1 MNRISIKSPRI
12 EPTDVTLQYTIDNP
26 SLKFVKAVL
35 KNRAPVILWEGSEYD
50 AIGQWTDTDIKN
62 RLKQLFPGLAINV

>member
-1 MNRISIKSPRI
+1 MRISIKRPKI
-12 EPTDVTLQYTIDNP
+12 ENNKVKLQYTIDNP

-50 AIGQWTDTDIKN
+50 AIGQWMDTDIKN
-62 RLKQLFPGLAINV
+62 RLEQLFPGLVINV